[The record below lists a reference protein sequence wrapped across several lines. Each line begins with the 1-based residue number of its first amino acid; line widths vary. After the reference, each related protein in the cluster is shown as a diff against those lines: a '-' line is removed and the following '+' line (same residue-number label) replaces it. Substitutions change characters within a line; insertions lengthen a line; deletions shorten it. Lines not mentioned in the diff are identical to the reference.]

1 MNNASLKSFFL
12 FSRSQRLGLLML
24 VAIIIVL
31 QIIYYTISFETTFS
45 TSDEQSKWLLLNDE
59 VAGQE
64 IHTQKFPK
72 TIRQFNPNFI
82 TDFKGY
88 QLGMSVDEINR
99 LLAFR
104 STNKYV
110 NSIAEFQAV
119 THVSDSLL
127 QVLAPHFKFP
137 DWVTNKTNTAK
148 PKFVKFETKQPEK
161 LPVLDINSATKED
174 LMKINGI
181 GNALSDRILKQK
193 EQLNAFVSMDQMEEI
208 WGLSPEVILKL
219 KQHFVI
225 QSKPELKKIAI
236 NTLSLKELS
245 KFYYFKYPLAKEI
258 VIYRSM
264 NGNIKIDDLTKI
276 KGFPVDK
283 IKIIALYLEF

>member
-64 IHTQKFPK
+64 IHTQKFSK